1 MARSRKT
8 KKRTRRQRQAQA
20 ETKRK
25 KRRTKARARESAPRK
40 SSRRPASKK
49 ATKRAARAGKKK
61 PTRARAKP
69 AATGEKKKTRAR
81 AKPAATGRKKPVPSK
96 RKRTTGRRPPPP
108 KKKRAPR
115 RYSGKEW
122 ERRLTDADRR
132 AIDRAR
138 LAFETGPAQTSAER
152 RREYERRRE
161 AYARALRRTN
171 ATEASIRA
179 RIAIAERRR
188 FDIRNLRDALVG
200 ATLDAAGYKGD
211 WRVLNNLQK
220 NLDPSFVEFITQME
234 ALGYDYDTAVDFWYS
249 PEAGD

>member
-25 KRRTKARARESAPRK
+25 KRRAKARTREPVSRK
-40 SSRRPASKK
+40 RATRRTSSKK
-49 ATKRAARAGKKK
+49 TAAGKKK
-61 PTRARAKP
+61 TAAGKKKSSRARAKP
-69 AATGEKKKTRAR
+69 AARKRKKTTSSKR
-81 AKPAATGRKKPVPSK
+81 KTPAPSK
-96 RKRTTGRRPPPP
+96 RKKPARRRPPP

-115 RYSGKEW
+115 RYSGREW

-138 LAFETGPAQTSAER
+138 LAFETAPAQTSAER

-161 AYARALRRTN
+161 AYARVLRRTN

-220 NLDPSFVEFITQME
+220 NLDPSFVEFIAQME